1 MKIKEFTEKYNTIA
15 TDRLKE
21 DYLNDNL
28 HIKTYLPFLTKVTL
42 AEKPTKVINLNIFKR
57 RKTMLKKYITYKKN
71 EWKVKAML
79 YGTIV
84 QIMDNQDEIK
94 DMLDLVKRLYEEL
107 KDVPTEDLQK
117 EFVSKLA
124 EIIHN
129 EQLADNK

>member
-1 MKIKEFTEKYNTIA
+1 MFTYFIKMKF
-15 TDRLKE
+15 
-21 DYLNDNL
+21 
-28 HIKTYLPFLTKVTL
+28 
-42 AEKPTKVINLNIFKR
+42 
-57 RKTMLKKYITYKKN
+57 N

-79 YGTIV
+79 YGTIA

-94 DMLDLVKRLYEEL
+94 DMIDLVKRLYEEL

-129 EQLADNK
+129 ENPKKDS

>member
-1 MKIKEFTEKYNTIA
+1 
-15 TDRLKE
+15 
-21 DYLNDNL
+21 
-28 HIKTYLPFLTKVTL
+28 
-42 AEKPTKVINLNIFKR
+42 
-57 RKTMLKKYITYKKN
+57 MLKKYITYKFN

-79 YGTIV
+79 YGTIA

-117 EFVSKLA
+117 EFVSALA

-129 EQLADNK
+129 EQVTDNK

>member
-1 MKIKEFTEKYNTIA
+1 MFTYFIK
-15 TDRLKE
+15 
-21 DYLNDNL
+21 
-28 HIKTYLPFLTKVTL
+28 
-42 AEKPTKVINLNIFKR
+42 
-57 RKTMLKKYITYKKN
+57 MKKN

-79 YGTIV
+79 YGTII

-107 KDVPTEDLQK
+107 KNVPTEDLQK

-129 EQLADNK
+129 EQSADNK

>member
-1 MKIKEFTEKYNTIA
+1 MFTYFEY
-15 TDRLKE
+15 
-21 DYLNDNL
+21 
-28 HIKTYLPFLTKVTL
+28 KT
-42 AEKPTKVINLNIFKR
+42 
-57 RKTMLKKYITYKKN
+57 N

-79 YGTIV
+79 YGTII

-94 DMLDLVKRLYEEL
+94 DMLDLAKRLYEEL

-129 EQLADNK
+129 EKPKKDS

>member
-1 MKIKEFTEKYNTIA
+1 MIE
-15 TDRLKE
+15 
-21 DYLNDNL
+21 
-28 HIKTYLPFLTKVTL
+28 
-42 AEKPTKVINLNIFKR
+42 
-57 RKTMLKKYITYKKN
+57 YITYKKN

-79 YGTIV
+79 YGTIA

-129 EQLADNK
+129 EEMKDS